1 MGTSVWIF
9 IVSTMFGFAH
19 GLCNVS
25 MAEKCASQL
34 QELYDSE
41 LLSSISSPDQVIT
54 ESKKDLC
61 LSTISGNSIT
71 QCYTTNSKSCV
82 DQDHLAIQ
90 WNETMKDA
98 TNLCNESCSNYLEFQ
113 TCESKILYSAYRE
126 SKYQLFCTSYEE
138 SLSCASEILK
148 SCKFNQSFFIDL
160 IKKPTPRHY
169 EHLCLTGCVNLDE
182 TIGVIDSCY
191 GNIASIDIE
200 DPTTQCESHTN
211 FKSCVFDPDKVCRE
225 ATQLF
230 KNVYSYDALEIIC
243 TTTTSTTTTT
253 TTTTT
258 PTTTTTLTTEPSS
271 TTPTT
276 MTSTTVTTMTSTT
289 PTTMTSTTPTTIKT
303 PTTMT
308 SRTPTTMTSTTPTT
322 MTSTTPTTIKTPIRL
337 EDATTKKETTVK
349 QSTTDRT
356 KKTVKTMES
365 TTREITAS
373 VSSAPECVDEEVLK
387 LSTDNQPSTEMCLRL
402 LSLTACLYEKETTRY
417 EDIRAMHSIVGDKV
431 NKILSSGVLRN
442 CTFNV
447 RRDIILIQD
456 LRNSSCAQTQE
467 DSYEDEDLPICSG
480 HNYGLIK
487 CKRNG
492 ATSSRRSSVSIIL
505 SFLLIFVTLFLTN
518 PAV

>member
-1 MGTSVWIF
+1 
-9 IVSTMFGFAH
+9 
-19 GLCNVS
+19 

-98 TNLCNESCSNYLEFQ
+98 TNLCNE
-113 TCESKILYSAYRE
+113 T
-126 SKYQLFCTSYEE
+126 
-138 SLSCASEILK
+138 
-148 SCKFNQSFFIDL
+148 
-160 IKKPTPRHY
+160 
-169 EHLCLTGCVNLDE
+169 
-182 TIGVIDSCY
+182 
-191 GNIASIDIE
+191 
-200 DPTTQCESHTN
+200 
-211 FKSCVFDPDKVCRE
+211 
-225 ATQLF
+225 
-230 KNVYSYDALEIIC
+230 
-243 TTTTSTTTTT
+243 
-253 TTTTT
+253 
-258 PTTTTTLTTEPSS
+258 
-271 TTPTT
+271 
-276 MTSTTVTTMTSTT
+276 
-289 PTTMTSTTPTTIKT
+289 
-303 PTTMT
+303 
-308 SRTPTTMTSTTPTT
+308 
-322 MTSTTPTTIKTPIRL
+322 
-337 EDATTKKETTVK
+337 
-349 QSTTDRT
+349 
-356 KKTVKTMES
+356 
-365 TTREITAS
+365 S

-387 LSTDNQPSTEMCLRL
+387 LSTENQPSTEMCLRL

-487 CKRNG
+487 CKRN
-492 ATSSRRSSVSIIL
+492 
-505 SFLLIFVTLFLTN
+505 VTIVLCE
-518 PAV
+518 

>member
-41 LLSSISSPDQVIT
+41 LLSSISSPDQAIT

-169 EHLCLTGCVNLDE
+169 EQLCLTGCVNLDE

-191 GNIASIDIE
+191 GNIANIDKE
-200 DPTTQCESHTN
+200 DPTTQCE
-211 FKSCVFDPDKVCRE
+211 
-225 ATQLF
+225 Q
-230 KNVYSYDALEIIC
+230 
-243 TTTTSTTTTT
+243 
-253 TTTTT
+253 
-258 PTTTTTLTTEPSS
+258 
-271 TTPTT
+271 
-276 MTSTTVTTMTSTT
+276 
-289 PTTMTSTTPTTIKT
+289 
-303 PTTMT
+303 
-308 SRTPTTMTSTTPTT
+308 
-322 MTSTTPTTIKTPIRL
+322 
-337 EDATTKKETTVK
+337 
-349 QSTTDRT
+349 
-356 KKTVKTMES
+356 
-365 TTREITAS
+365 ITH
-373 VSSAPECVDEEVLK
+373 
-387 LSTDNQPSTEMCLRL
+387 Q
-402 LSLTACLYEKETTRY
+402 
-417 EDIRAMHSIVGDKV
+417 
-431 NKILSSGVLRN
+431 
-442 CTFNV
+442 F
-447 RRDIILIQD
+447 
-456 LRNSSCAQTQE
+456 
-467 DSYEDEDLPICSG
+467 
-480 HNYGLIK
+480 
-487 CKRNG
+487 
-492 ATSSRRSSVSIIL
+492 
-505 SFLLIFVTLFLTN
+505 
-518 PAV
+518 